1 MNILFHPPT
10 VHFPVA
16 FLLIGSI
23 IELNAARWPSPGL
36 QQAAAMML
44 RIGWWSCLLALATG
58 LASIA
63 LDWEFAQQQLGLIN
77 AHALTALLLTGL
89 YWRIVIA
96 RPPLIGVARRR
107 LLGLGVACIIVVGW
121 LGGRLVEALIAR

>member
-1 MNILFHPPT
+1 MNILLHPPT

-16 FLLIGSI
+16 LLLIGSI
-23 IELNAARWPSPGL
+23 IELNAARWPSLGL
-36 QQAAAMML
+36 QQAAAVML

-63 LDWEFAQQQLGLIN
+63 LDWGFAQQHLGLIN
-77 AHALTALLLTGL
+77 AHAATALLLTGL

-96 RPPLIGVARRR
+96 RPPLVGSTRRR
-107 LLGLGVACIIVVGW
+107 LLSLGIACILGVGW